1 MAEIMEH
8 YGNLTERR
16 QKVALREGQGLVM
29 LHDDFD
35 PDWKLGDE
43 PHGTLTFDLPKPK
56 TAEELYQ
63 EQLAG
68 EFNAV
73 HEQAILA
80 LKNWGSLTL
89 AQKDTI
95 LKNLIKWALWK
106 DGWLELGIL

>member
-1 MAEIMEH
+1 MPETRYIEE
-8 YGNLTERR
+8 YENGELINRIPYE
-16 QKVALREGQGLVM
+16 VS
-29 LHDDFD
+29 D
-35 PDWKLGDE
+35 
-43 PHGTLTFDLPKPK
+43 
-56 TAEELYQ
+56 EELYQ
-63 EQLAG
+63 EQLAE

-106 DGWLELGIL
+106 DGWLKLGVL